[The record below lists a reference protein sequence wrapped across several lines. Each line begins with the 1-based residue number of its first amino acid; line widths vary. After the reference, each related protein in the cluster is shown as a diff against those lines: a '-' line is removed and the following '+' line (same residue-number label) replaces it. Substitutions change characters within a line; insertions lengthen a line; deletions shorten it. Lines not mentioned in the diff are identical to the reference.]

1 MSKTIRLLTIH
12 EAADLACCAPHTI
25 RRAVRNGRLRAARAG
40 TRGELRFL
48 ERWIDEWLVDQLM
61 PEDHGIDV
69 AVDAGPCERDGGT
82 GWEVRHGH
90 WI

>member
-12 EAADLACCAPHTI
+12 EAADLACCAPQTI

-40 TRGELRFL
+40 TRGEFRFL
-48 ERWIDEWLVDQLM
+48 ERWIDEWLLDQLM
-61 PEDHGIDV
+61 PEDHAIDV
-69 AVDAGPCERDGGT
+69 AIDAGPRERDGGT

>member
-12 EAADLACCAPHTI
+12 EAADLACCAPQTI

-40 TRGELRFL
+40 SRGELRFL
-48 ERWIDEWLVDQLM
+48 ERWIDEWLIDQLM
-61 PEDHGIDV
+61 PQDHGIDV
-69 AVDAGPCERDGGT
+69 AINAGPRERDASHV
-82 GWEVRHGH
+82 WEVRHGH